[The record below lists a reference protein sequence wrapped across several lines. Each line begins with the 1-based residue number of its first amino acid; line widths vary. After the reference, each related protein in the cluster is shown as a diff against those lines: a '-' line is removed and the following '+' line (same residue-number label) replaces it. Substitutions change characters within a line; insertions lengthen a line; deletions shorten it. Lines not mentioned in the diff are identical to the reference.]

1 MSSNILQ
8 HQRQDQQE
16 QEQQQF
22 QLVQEYKSAARK
34 RILIV
39 NHEDD
44 VSFALKLVL
53 EEEGQ
58 VLYNK
63 MMNCFEVNSFNDSVL
78 ALNNFEKGLYD
89 LLIIAVVMPRMNG
102 FELAKEIRKID
113 DKVKICFLIAGEIP
127 SKVRFDA
134 SSSGQEGGGEGRY
147 LDKFIRLPIENK
159 DLVEQIDRIMI

>member
-8 HQRQDQQE
+8 QQQQE
-16 QEQQQF
+16 QQL

-53 EEEGQ
+53 EVEGQ

-63 MMNCFEVNSFNDSVL
+63 MNFFQVDSFNDSIL

-113 DKVKICFLIAGEIP
+113 DKVKICFLITGEIP

-134 SSSGQEGGGEGRY
+134 SSSGQEEGGEGRY

-159 DLVEQIDRIMI
+159 DLIEQIDRIMI

>member
-1 MSSNILQ
+1 MNSNILQ
-8 HQRQDQQE
+8 QQE
-16 QEQQQF
+16 EQGR
-22 QLVQEYKSAARK
+22 QLQLTQKHKNAARK

-63 MMNCFEVNSFNDSVL
+63 MNCFQVDSFNDSIL

-89 LLIIAVVMPRMNG
+89 LLIIAVVMPMMNG

-134 SSSGQEGGGEGRY
+134 SSSGQEEGY

-159 DLVEQIDRIMI
+159 DLIEQIDGITNS